1 MMRHVPLGVIDI
13 GSNTIRSLIV
23 MTQPSGGYRIL
34 DDEREVVRLA
44 SGLDRRGRLS
54 EAAMARALVALRRM
68 AGIARARG
76 VRRMSVVATSALR
89 SASNRRLFVGRALRE
104 TGLKVRVISGDE
116 EAELA
121 FESAS
126 LSFPLDGQPCAV
138 VDVGGG
144 STELILAMG
153 THIRRIHSLQ
163 LGSVRLTEQFLPSD
177 PIRNVE
183 FKKMREAIRT
193 ELEEARVKADLP
205 PRILIASG
213 GTASCIAQAVLA
225 SQGMAGRGVHG
236 HELSQ
241 AEVLHLRED
250 LRCST
255 LARRRQMPGISPD
268 RADIIVAGVSI
279 LYEVMTSL
287 GVNTMKVS
295 TRGIRHALLHRL
307 MAGMRRAGR
316 PPRSVPVRVAAAR
329 ALARSLR
336 YEAAHGEQVQ
346 RLALSLFDQ
355 LAPTL
360 SLDPSLRDLLA
371 AAALLHD
378 VGYMVS
384 FRQHHKH
391 TYHLIAHAQ
400 LDGFDPTE
408 REVIAQV
415 ARYHRRSPPRR
426 KHAAWAALP
435 PGRQEDV
442 RRLAALLRVAD
453 ALDRRHAQP
462 LRGVSCRV
470 GRGCVTLTL
479 ASDKDLEVEIHAAE
493 EKGGMFH
500 EVFGLKLAFERKA
513 LPGRGRRLR
522 SAARRGSVRRAAPGK
537 VLRFRT

>member
-1 MMRHVPLGVIDI
+1 MKHVPLGVIDI

-23 MTQPSGGYRIL
+23 MTQPAGGYRVL

-54 EAAMARALVALRRM
+54 QAAMERALVALSRM
-68 AGIARARG
+68 ARIARARG

-89 SASNRRLFVGRALRE
+89 SAAIRRLFVGRALRE
-104 TGLKVRVISGDE
+104 TGLKVRVISGNE

-121 FESAS
+121 FESAC

-153 THIRRIHSLQ
+153 RHIRRIHSLR
-163 LGSVRLTEQFLPSD
+163 LGSVPLTEQFLLSD
-177 PIRNVE
+177 PIRNVQ
-183 FKKMREAIRT
+183 FKKMREAIRG
-193 ELEEARVKADLP
+193 ELEAAHVSADFP
-205 PRILIASG
+205 PRLLIASG
-213 GTASCIAQAVLA
+213 GTASCVAQAVMA
-225 SQGMAGRGVHG
+225 SQGMAGRNVHG

-241 AEVLHLRED
+241 ADLLHLRED
-250 LRCST
+250 LRSSPV
-255 LARRRQMPGISPD
+255 ARRRQMPGISPD

-279 LYEVMTSL
+279 LYEVMASL
-287 GVNTMKVS
+287 EVNTMKVS

-307 MAGMRRAGR
+307 MARMRQAGR

-336 YEAAHGEQVQ
+336 FEAAHAEQVH

-355 LAPTL
+355 LAPAL

-408 REVIAQV
+408 REVIALV

-426 KHAAWAALP
+426 KHAAWASLP
-435 PGRQEDV
+435 AERREDV
-442 RRLAALLRVAD
+442 QRLAALLRVAD

-462 LRGVSCRV
+462 LREVSCRV
-470 GRGCVTLTL
+470 GRGCVTLAL
-479 ASDKDLEVEIHAAE
+479 VSDSDLEVEVHAAE
-493 EKGGMFH
+493 EKGGMFR
-500 EVFGLKLAFERKA
+500 EVFGLKLAFERQA
-513 LPGRGRRLR
+513 RRR
-522 SAARRGSVRRAAPGK
+522 QRAAARRSRVRRRPPGRRK
-537 VLRFRT
+537 VLRYRS